1 MVFITSLLM
10 VMKYFAVLPHE
21 SAESLRIHDLIAF
34 VVCSLPMMFVLIP
47 SVVYLIVFFESLN
60 VLDLTDLIHTIFI
73 YGCNWSGYLIIA
85 KNQIRYRDLIAG
97 LRSLV
102 AKREY
107 LLRNQFFVR
116 QK

>member
-1 MVFITSLLM
+1 
-10 VMKYFAVLPHE
+10 MKYFAVLPDE
-21 SAESLRIHDLIAF
+21 SVKSLRIRDLIAF

-47 SVVYLIVFFESLN
+47 SIVYLIVFFDSIN

-73 YGCNWSGYLIIA
+73 YGCIWSGYLIIA
-85 KNQIRYRDLIAG
+85 KNQIRYRDLIAE

-102 AKREY
+102 AKRKY
-107 LLRNQFFVR
+107 LARNQFFIR